1 MTPAATLLDTIN
13 ASREETISK
22 HYGAAFAELQDKVQK
37 KPLETT
43 FYIRAGCVSED
54 VAVEIAKRLQAG
66 GIDAACCIGGIF
78 RSYYYL
84 AVTANLPLHLV
95 RLVETPVEEPVVKE
109 VVFSGEENITNDDP
123 LIPV

>member
-1 MTPAATLLDTIN
+1 MAPSVNLLDTIN

-22 HYGAAFAELQDKVQK
+22 HYGAALAELQDKVQK

-66 GIDAACCIGGIF
+66 GIDASCFIGGIF

-84 AVTANLPLHLV
+84 TVTVNLPLHLV
-95 RLVETPVEEPVVKE
+95 RPVETPVVKE
-109 VVFSGEENITNDDP
+109 VVFSGGEKISGDDP
-123 LIPV
+123 LIPI